1 MTHAIP
7 FDTLQ
12 NYEKMIDAGFTE
24 KQAKAQTDAIAQ
36 LVEEKLATKRD
47 ISELKREIRIFGGII
62 LAGITILGF
71 LIPNH

>member
-7 FDTLQ
+7 FDTLHH
-12 NYEKMIDAGFTE
+12 YEKMIEAGFTE